1 MSATRF
7 TVIGAGAGGLA
18 MAGHLAEQGQPV
30 CIYNRGDERIRKI
43 RETGGVHMRGLL
55 NGIFAVDSVTQD
67 IEQAI
72 DFADVIFVVVPA
84 HAHFDLASNAAPF
97 LRDDQMIVLCPG
109 RTGGALEFAR
119 IVRAARPEC
128 RAAIAEAQTILHTC
142 RPCGEDAGVDVI
154 AAKRDVPLAAL
165 PASETVNVIGV
176 IGEVFPQFSEAE
188 SVLATSLGN
197 VGAVLHPAPTLLN
210 AGWIETERTEFLYY
224 YEGITPIV
232 GALIERV
239 DRERVGVAEALGV
252 ATFSVC
258 DWLCRVYGATGEHL
272 VDAIRTNPAYRGIQ
286 APRSLEH
293 RYILE
298 DVPTG
303 LVPIASLGD
312 LVGVETP
319 TINLIID
326 LASAMCDVDFREC
339 GRTIVSL
346 GLADL
351 SLSEIHRLVTHGDLT
366 ETA

>member
-1 MSATRF
+1 MSRTRF
-7 TVIGAGAGGLA
+7 TVMGAGAGGLA
-18 MAGHLAEQGQPV
+18 MAGHLSEQGQPV
-30 CIYNRGDERIRKI
+30 CIYNRGEERIRKI

-55 NGIFAVDSVTQD
+55 DGIFPVEEATQD
-67 IEQAI
+67 IDRAI
-72 DFADVIFVVVPA
+72 EFADVIFVVVPA
-84 HAHFDLASNAAPF
+84 HAHFDLATQAASF

-119 IVRAARPEC
+119 IVRTARPEC
-128 RAAIAEAQTILHTC
+128 RTVIAEAQTILHTC

-165 PASETVNVIGV
+165 PASETARVLEG

-232 GALIERV
+232 GAFIERI
-239 DRERVGVAEALGV
+239 DRERVMVAEALGV
-252 ATFSVC
+252 ETFSVC
-258 DWLCRVYGATGEHL
+258 DWLCRVYGATGERL
-272 VDAIRTNPAYRGIQ
+272 VDAIQTNPAYRGIQ

-312 LVGVETP
+312 FVGVETP
-319 TINLIID
+319 TMNLIID
-326 LASAMCDVDFREC
+326 LASTMCDIDFRER

-346 GLADL
+346 GLAEL
-351 SLSEIHRLVTHGDLT
+351 SLSELHRRVAHGDLAG
-366 ETA
+366 TA